1 MESTQT
7 NKPPQFFHKYF
18 LLATLLPLI
27 LVFDQWTKYWIHT
40 RLRLYEAIPVIEGFF
55 NITYVRNTGAAF
67 GMLAN
72 ADPSFRKPF
81 FIIVP
86 LIALSSIL
94 VLLRRLPPYQIK
106 TNLPLVLI
114 LSGALGNL
122 IDRFVYGFV
131 VDFLSFFHADIG
143 QFPAFNVADSAISVG
158 VAFLML
164 EMFRNPNALEP
175 PTSPTLPT
183 ST

>member
-1 MESTQT
+1 MESTQ
-7 NKPPQFFHKYF
+7 NPIGSKLLHKYT
-18 LLATLLPLI
+18 LLATLLPLLI
-27 LVFDQWTKYWIHT
+27 LLDQWTKYLIHT
-40 RLRLYEAIPVIEGFF
+40 RLRLYEAIPIIEGFF

-67 GMLAN
+67 GMLAD
-72 ADPSFRKPF
+72 ADPAFRKPF

-86 LIALSSIL
+86 LVALVSIL
-94 VLLRRLPPYQIK
+94 LLLKRLPAHQNK
-106 TNLPLVLI
+106 TNIPLI
-114 LSGALGNL
+114 LILAGALGNL

-175 PTSPTLPT
+175 PAAASK
-183 ST
+183 